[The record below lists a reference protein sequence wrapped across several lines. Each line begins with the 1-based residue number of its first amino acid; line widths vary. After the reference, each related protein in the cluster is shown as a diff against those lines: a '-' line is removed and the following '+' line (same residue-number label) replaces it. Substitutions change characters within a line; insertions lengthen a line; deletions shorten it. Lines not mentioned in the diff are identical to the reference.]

1 MAGIIIT
8 AIIAGITGVI
18 IGAAWADDITDTK
31 RGGKGHE
38 RD

>member
-8 AIIAGITGVI
+8 AIIAGTAGAI
-18 IGAAWADDITDTK
+18 IGAAWVNDITDTK
-31 RGGKGHE
+31 RGGKDNG